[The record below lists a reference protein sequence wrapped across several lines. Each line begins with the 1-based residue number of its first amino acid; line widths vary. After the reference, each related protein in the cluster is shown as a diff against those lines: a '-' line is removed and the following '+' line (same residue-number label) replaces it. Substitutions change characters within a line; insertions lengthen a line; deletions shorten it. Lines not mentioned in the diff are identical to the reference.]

1 MAQNNLRIIY
11 DNVVSS
17 ATLTTSTAASG
28 LPVTNLQ
35 REQKGLV
42 WRSTTTTA
50 TITANWAT
58 PQTFHALVLPF
69 CNLTPTATI
78 RVRAYVNPGDTNPV
92 LDTGAQPAGAYTPED
107 IWGGAQ
113 PNSANSYSL
122 GGGSYAR
129 LWFARVVARK
139 LEITIADT
147 ANGAGYLEASYLV
160 CGDYWS
166 PTYNTNFGLSI
177 GYTDSSAQTRTE
189 AGTLLTS
196 VGTIH
201 RTLDFDLQ
209 WLVDTDKTRMLSI
222 LRGNGLRK
230 PLFVSIFPEDVDK
243 RKEQEYQIYA
253 KLSDLSKITHP
264 VYSVYTSNLS
274 LQEV

>member
-11 DNVVSS
+11 DNVASS
-17 ATLTTSTAASG
+17 ATLTASTAASG

-35 REQKGLV
+35 RDAKGLV
-42 WRSTTTTA
+42 WRSTGTTA
-50 TITANWAT
+50 TITVNWST
-58 PQTFHALVLPF
+58 PQTLRAVVLPF
-69 CNLTPTATI
+69 CNLTPGATI
-78 RVRAYVNPGDTNPV
+78 RVQAYTNPADTV
-92 LDTGAQPAGAYTPED
+92 PVRDTGPQPAAASTPTD
-107 IWGGAQ
+107 IWGGL
-113 PNSANSYSL
+113 NNTSVNSYSL

-129 LWFARVVARK
+129 VWFATTVVRK
-139 LEITIADT
+139 LEITIVDT
-147 ANGAGYLEASYLV
+147 ANPAGYLEAAHLV

-177 GYTDSSAQTRTE
+177 GYTDSSTQVRTE
-189 AGTLLTS
+189 AGNLLTS
-196 VGTIH
+196 VGTLH

-209 WLVDTDKTRMLSI
+209 WLTTEDKTRMLSV

-230 PLFVSIFPEDVDK
+230 PMFVSIFPEDLDK
-243 RKEQEYQIYA
+243 TKEQEYQIYG
-253 KLSDLSKITHP
+253 KLTDLSKLTHP